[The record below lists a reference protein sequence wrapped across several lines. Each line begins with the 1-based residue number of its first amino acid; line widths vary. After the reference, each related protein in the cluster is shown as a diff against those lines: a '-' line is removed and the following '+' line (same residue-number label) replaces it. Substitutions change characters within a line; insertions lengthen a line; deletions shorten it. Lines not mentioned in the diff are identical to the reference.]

1 LDLKLW
7 SKGFDSQRQL
17 MVAQQIHSRGI
28 EDPRVLEAMRKV
40 PRERFIPTGSRNRSY
55 EDGPVPIGCGQTISQ
70 PYIVAYMTELLI
82 LDGSERVLEIGTGS
96 GYQTALLAETAT
108 RVYTIE
114 FIPELGEQA
123 RQLLVEEMGYGNIS
137 FKIGDGRLGWPEHAL
152 FDRIIITAAPERFPR
167 NLFSQLEDGGIA
179 VAPVGAGDQRIMRYQ
194 KLGDEIKEESLIGV
208 YFVPCVRGQ

>member
-7 SKGFDSQRQL
+7 SKDFDSQRRL

-55 EDGPVPIGCGQTISQ
+55 EDGPVPIGYGQTISQ
-70 PYIVAYMTELLI
+70 PYIVAYMTDLLI

-96 GYQTALLAETAT
+96 GYQTALLAETAAW
-108 RVYTIE
+108 VYTVE
-114 FIPELGEQA
+114 FIPELAEQA
-123 RQLLVEEMGYGNIS
+123 QKLLAEELGYRNIS
-137 FKIGDGRLGWPEHAL
+137 FKIGDGRLGWPERAP
-152 FDRIIITAAPERFPR
+152 FDRIIVTAAPEIFPR
-167 NLFSQLEDGGIA
+167 DLFSQLEEGGIA
-179 VAPVGAGDQRIMRYQ
+179 VAPVGAGDQRMMRYQ
-194 KLGDEIKEESLIGV
+194 KLADEIKEESLIGV